1 MPEIAET
8 VERQIPHCVNIL
20 QHITERIS
28 YSEMYSTW
36 CMTRS
41 PGDQLQCGAILPQ
54 TSRCSTVESQHRTF
68 PTLLRNNTDNCGT
81 AVFLHC
87 TLLKHIVSPFVHPNL
102 VWRVKHRNI
111 SLDPAVLA
119 VVSDRAPPGPGLS
132 RALRCQWMQVQ
143 SFLSGHLFTHIQHS
157 LYEIMI
163 PPFHKDTK
171 KSRKVECICF
181 LISHS
186 SLQKKQLIF
195 YWSERGPNG
204 RNDSSSHRTNTAVSV
219 TFRREFHEE
228 MMKKEQS

>member
-1 MPEIAET
+1 
-8 VERQIPHCVNIL
+8 
-20 QHITERIS
+20 
-28 YSEMYSTW
+28 MYSTW

-87 TLLKHIVSPFVHPNL
+87 TLLKHVVSPFIHPNL

-171 KSRKVECICF
+171 KSRMYLFSDFSFQSSEETIDILLVGTRSKRTEWLIKPPDQHCGICH
-181 LISHS
+181 IP
-186 SLQKKQLIF
+186 QRIP
-195 YWSERGPNG
+195 W
-204 RNDSSSHRTNTAVSV
+204 RNDEKRTILIWLVAVIGHDIKV
-219 TFRREFHEE
+219 WLLKNRI
-228 MMKKEQS
+228 KN